1 MKTGACDA
9 TTLARHDGRLL
20 LTSGWVSHALQETV
34 ASLLTDPAAQDLVR
48 QADAAYAL
56 RRRTLLDELARR
68 GIAAHGAS
76 GLNVWVP
83 VRDEAA
89 VVNGL
94 RSSGWWVAAGARFR
108 SAAGPGVRVTV
119 TELSPSEAG
128 RFAADF
134 AEALGERQAT
144 YGG

>member
-1 MKTGACDA
+1 MQCEKCD
-9 TTLARHDGRLL
+9 
-20 LTSGWVSHALQETV
+20 
-34 ASLLTDPAAQDLVR
+34 
-48 QADAAYAL
+48 
-56 RRRTLLDELARR
+56 

-76 GLNVWVP
+76 GPNVWVP

-108 SAAGPGVRVTV
+108 LASAAGVRITV
-119 TELSPSEAG
+119 AELLPSEAE
-128 RFAADF
+128 RLAADF
-134 AEALGERQAT
+134 SEALGERQAT